1 MKNKLKI
8 VLAQLNPV
16 VGDVKGNAQKLI
28 NIRSNLNNNIDIIVV
43 PELYISGYP
52 IDDLVLRDDFLELV
66 GHQLNE
72 LAKLTNDGKAAIII
86 GAPRKEKDTIRNS
99 VFVLDEG
106 EIIAFRDKHNL
117 PNSGV
122 FDEQRI
128 FSQGPLSGPV
138 KVRDVLIGLPICEDI
153 WTETVVECL
162 CETGADIILSINAS
176 PYTIKKRDQR
186 MSVAVSRVLESK
198 LPLIYLN
205 RVGGQDELV
214 FDGSSFCL
222 SYDGSLT
229 CQLHDFKEETSEITI
244 EKKDNN
250 WVFKAEINNVSSNLE
265 GLYKALV
272 MGVRDYVN
280 NNNFPGVVLGMSGG
294 IDSALVAAIA
304 TDALGPELVKAIM
317 MPSPYTSNDSLE
329 DAKNASSKLG
339 IEYSDL
345 DIKDGMRVIENI
357 LQDFKG
363 PFVKSGIAE
372 ENIQS
377 RLRGLVLMAISNKY
391 GPMVLATGNKSEYAV
406 GYATLYGDMCGGF
419 AVIKDLWKTH
429 VFALCKWRN
438 LNKPE
443 DFLGPDGIVIPERI
457 ITKPPSA
464 ELRDDQKD
472 TDSLPEYDILDAILQ
487 KLVEDDFSVNQIISE
502 GFNAEEVKRVSML
515 LSRSEYKR
523 FQSAPGP
530 KVTEKAFG
538 RDRRYPLTSGFRNW
552 SYAIRK
558 LEWGSCCRLGI
569 QRSRVWRLGCRRWV
583 SKT

>member
-250 WVFKAEINNVSSNLE
+250 WIFKAEINNVSSNLE

-552 SYAIRK
+552 S
-558 LEWGSCCRLGI
+558 
-569 QRSRVWRLGCRRWV
+569 
-583 SKT
+583 

>member
-457 ITKPPSA
+457 IIKPPSA

-552 SYAIRK
+552 S
-558 LEWGSCCRLGI
+558 
-569 QRSRVWRLGCRRWV
+569 
-583 SKT
+583 